1 MSQRKIRHTDS
12 GNDQDRLTGSTPEDK
27 LVVLVPVLCTA
38 QQYENFAEKKNDAY
52 QLSQK

>member
-1 MSQRKIRHTDS
+1 MSQRKLWHTNN
-12 GNDQDRLTGSTPEDK
+12 GNNQDRLTARTPEIK
-27 LVVLVPVLCTA
+27 LVVLVPCNA